1 MEVSTNRG
9 NKVQWTEEA
18 KLLIRNIVRLD
29 GFQRQQKEVLFEQLY
44 VLWTTDGL
52 ISERNATKQFE
63 DNSPFILESILET
76 FDEKKKQYMITIE
89 SIHNSLKNG
98 QPYMTTDDKVIHYT
112 IDEKKKYRSLYY
124 KNNNNLK
131 YHFNKLLGEFLQYIN
146 EKNSPFLPI
155 VPLIKSIETEL
166 LVPDPPAPRESLER
180 NAKVEAVIP
189 GHFAG
194 MSTENTGGNK
204 KKGGRMGN
212 KKNSD
217 DTNKVNKD
225 LYFYIF
231 FYY

>member
-1 MEVSTNRG
+1 M
-9 NKVQWTEEA
+9 
-18 KLLIRNIVRLD
+18 D

-76 FDEKKKQYMITIE
+76 FDEKRKQYMITIE

-98 QPYMTTDDKVIHYT
+98 QPYMTTDDKVIHCT

-131 YHFNKLLGEFLQYIN
+131 YHFNELLGEFIQYIN

-180 NAKVEAVIP
+180 NAKAEAVVPDISLECQQKILEEIKRKE
-189 GHFAG
+189 GEWEIKRILMILIRLIRIYTSIYFFIIKL
-194 MSTENTGGNK
+194 SLLTG
-204 KKGGRMGN
+204 RPRRE
-212 KKNSD
+212 
-217 DTNKVNKD
+217 
-225 LYFYIF
+225 
-231 FYY
+231 